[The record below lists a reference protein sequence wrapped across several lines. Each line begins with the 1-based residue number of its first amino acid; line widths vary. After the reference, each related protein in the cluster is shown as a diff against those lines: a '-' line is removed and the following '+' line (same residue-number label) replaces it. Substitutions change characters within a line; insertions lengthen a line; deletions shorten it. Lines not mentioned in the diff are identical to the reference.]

1 MSVDTSIPEVAF
13 AMHTVR
19 HAAQIAQ
26 RVQSGMAIANLT
38 KSDLSPVTVADFAV
52 QALAAHALEQ
62 AFPGEP
68 LVAEETSQE
77 LRENDEVMDAVVQ
90 FVATATPEAD
100 RDAVCDWIDRGAG
113 APTGRYWV
121 MDPVDGTKG
130 YLRGG
135 QYAIALARMT
145 DGQVELGVFGCP
157 NLGAGCVQE
166 SRGAG
171 VLVLAARGKGAW
183 HTPLNEE
190 ADLEPMHVSDCTD
203 AAQARMLRSYE
214 ASHTNAQQV
223 DELAR
228 ALGLEAEPVLMDS
241 MAKYAV
247 LGAGNG
253 ELLVRL
259 LSPKR
264 PDYREKIW
272 DQAVG
277 SIIVEEAGGCIT
289 DLAGRPLDFTQG
301 RTLANNRGI
310 LASNG
315 RLHEAALEAVA
326 QVAGGN

>member
-1 MSVDTSIPEVAF
+1 VSVDTSIPEVAF
-13 AMHTVR
+13 AIHTVR
-19 HAAQIAQ
+19 SAAQIAQ
-26 RVQSGMAIANLT
+26 RVQAGMEIANLT

-52 QALAAHALEQ
+52 QAFAAHALEQ

-68 LVAEETSQE
+68 LVAEETSKE
-77 LRENDEVMDAVVQ
+77 LRDNDDVMDAVVQ
-90 FVATATPEAD
+90 FVATATPEAE
-100 RDAVCDWIDRGAG
+100 RDAVCAWIDRGAG
-113 APTGRYWV
+113 APTGRYWI

-135 QYAIALARMT
+135 HYAIALARIT
-145 DGQVELGVFGCP
+145 DGQVDLGVFGCP
-157 NLGAGCVQE
+157 NLGAGCVPE
-166 SRGAG
+166 PHGTG
-171 VLVLAARGKGAW
+171 VLVLATRGQGAW

-190 ADLEPMHVSDCTD
+190 AGLEPMHVSACTD

-214 ASHTNAQQV
+214 ASHTNAHQV

-228 ALGLEAEPVLMDS
+228 ALGLEAEPVLIDS

-264 PDYREKIW
+264 PDYREKVW
-272 DQAVG
+272 DQAAG
-277 SIIVEEAGGCIT
+277 SIIVEEAGGRIT

-326 QVAGGN
+326 QVAGRD

>member
-1 MSVDTSIPEVAF
+1 
-13 AMHTVR
+13 
-19 HAAQIAQ
+19 
-26 RVQSGMAIANLT
+26 MAIANLT

-113 APTGRYWV
+113 SPAGRYWV

-135 QYAIALARMT
+135 QYAIALARMR

-157 NLGAGCVQE
+157 NLGAGCVPE
-166 SRGAG
+166 SCGGG
-171 VLVLAARGKGAW
+171 VLVVAARGEGAW
-183 HTPLNEE
+183 HTPLNED
-190 ADLEPMHVSDCTD
+190 AGFEPMHVSDCTD
-203 AAQARMLRSYE
+203 AAHARMLRSYE

-223 DELAR
+223 DEVAR

-272 DQAVG
+272 DQAAG
-277 SIIVEEAGGCIT
+277 SIIVEEAGGRIT
-289 DLAGRPLDFTQG
+289 DLAGRPLDFAQG

-315 RLHEAALEAVA
+315 RLHEAALKAVA